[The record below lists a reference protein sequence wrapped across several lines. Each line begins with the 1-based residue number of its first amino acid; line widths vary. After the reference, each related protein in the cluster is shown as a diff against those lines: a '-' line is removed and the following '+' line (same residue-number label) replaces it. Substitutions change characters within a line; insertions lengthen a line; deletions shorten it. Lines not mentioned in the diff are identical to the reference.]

1 MTRAK
6 MIRAWL
12 AENGY
17 DCPSRGSVP
26 AHLVQ
31 LYDQAHAEQPAVVDE
46 QPEWSVSI
54 TIPGDVDR
62 DVVDTISAH
71 LLEALWH
78 TYYAG
83 VSAGRAPLD
92 ELLAKLG
99 SGTE

>member
-6 MIRAWL
+6 IIRAWL
-12 AENGY
+12 AENGH

-31 LYDQAHAEQPAVVDE
+31 LYDEAHADQDE
-46 QPEWSVSI
+46 TVEDEPIWSVTV
-54 TIPGDVDR
+54 TIPAAVDR
-62 DVVDTISAH
+62 DVIDTISSH

-83 VSAGRAPLD
+83 VAAGRSPLD
-92 ELLAKLG
+92 ELLEKLNG
-99 SGTE
+99 GPE